1 MATIAPSRHAA
12 IAQSDAES
20 SRLIEALQAWRRRL
34 WAQQVLRWTEIGLIT
49 GIIFACLLL
58 LISRFIPWA
67 TTFYWAIGIAL
78 VSLLCAIGAALW
90 YRPSFARSARN
101 IDTRLALHDR
111 LGTAWELRDDSTPIS
126 ILQRR
131 DALKQLNKHTPAAT
145 ISLWPGR
152 IRLIT
157 FGIVVI
163 ALVLLLFLPNP
174 MNAVLQQQAAFQNR
188 LARQVAAI
196 NQVRSTINNQTTIS
210 AQERALID
218 KILREALAQLQKAN
232 NEGQAQQTI
241 AQAQAKLNQL
251 RDPQATTKAQARTNA
266 GSTLQNSSNTNLS
279 AAGKALATGD
289 NKALDASLQKLASQL
304 NSMSSAQRA
313 QLAKQIEQSANQ
325 AQDNPQLSSDLHQL
339 AKAVADGNSSEIS
352 DAVKAL
358 ETAAAQ
364 DSANQANSSSLDK
377 ASQALQNA
385 ADKLASA
392 TDSSNGQNSSQ
403 TQAPGQG
410 QNPGQTQSPGQG
422 QGISG
427 QSGQNNT
434 GNKTGRNEQ
443 VYVPGQVGSGASH
456 ISVDGNNGTVQS
468 GNPVPY
474 SQVIAQYA
482 QMAHDAIDNGNIPPD
497 LKNLIQGYFN
507 SLEGHQ

>member
-1 MATIAPSRHAA
+1 MAIIAPSRHAA
-12 IAQSDAES
+12 AEQSDAES
-20 SRLIEALQAWRRRL
+20 TRLIEALQAWRRRL
-34 WAQQVLRWTEIGLIT
+34 WAQQLLRWTENGLIT
-49 GIIFACLLL
+49 GILLACLLL

-67 TTFYWAIGIAL
+67 TAFYWSIGIAI
-78 VSLLCAIGAALW
+78 VSLLCALGAGLW

-101 IDTRLALHDR
+101 VDTRLALHDR

-126 ILQRR
+126 MLQRR
-131 DALKQLNKHTPAAT
+131 DALKQLRKHKPAAT

-152 IRLIT
+152 NHLIT
-157 FGIVVI
+157 FGVVVI

-196 NQVRSTINNQTTIS
+196 NQVRSTIDNQATIS
-210 AQERALID
+210 AQERAMID
-218 KILREALAQLQKAN
+218 KILREVLAQLQKAN
-232 NEGQAQQTI
+232 NEGQAQQAL

-251 RDPQATTKAQARTNA
+251 RDPQAFNKAQARANA
-266 GSTLQNSSNTNLS
+266 SSSLQNSSNANLR
-279 AAGKALATGD
+279 AAGKALAAGD

-313 QLAKQIEQSANQ
+313 QLAQQIEQSASQ
-325 AQDNPQLSSDLHQL
+325 AQDNPQLSSALHQL
-339 AKAVADGNSSEIS
+339 AKAVANGNSGEVS

-385 ADKLASA
+385 ADKLASS
-392 TDSSNGQNSSQ
+392 TESGNGQNS
-403 TQAPGQG
+403 TQAQASGQG
-410 QNPGQTQSPGQG
+410 QNPGQTQSPGQS
-422 QGISG
+422 QGING

-434 GNKTGRNEQ
+434 GRQPGKNEQ
-443 VYVPGQVGSGASH
+443 VYVPGQVGSGTSN
-456 ISVDGNNGTVQS
+456 ISVDGSNGTVQS

-482 QMAHDAIDNGNIPPD
+482 QMAHDAIDNSNIPPD

-507 SLEGHQ
+507 SLEGHH

>member
-12 IAQSDAES
+12 VAQSDAES
-20 SRLIEALQAWRRRL
+20 TRLIEVLHSWRRRL
-34 WAQQVLRWTEIGLIT
+34 WAQQILRWTENGVIT
-49 GIIFACLLL
+49 GIICACLLL

-67 TTFYWAIGIAL
+67 TAFYWAIGVAI
-78 VSLLCAIGAALW
+78 VSLLCAIGLALW

-101 IDTRLALHDR
+101 VDTRLALHDR

-126 ILQRR
+126 VLQRR
-131 DALKQLNKHTPAAT
+131 DTLKQLNKHSPAAA

-157 FGIVVI
+157 FGIVVT

-188 LARQVAAI
+188 LARQVAVI
-196 NQVRSTINNQTTIS
+196 NQIRTTIDNQTAIS
-210 AQERALID
+210 AQERAMID

-232 NEGQAQQTI
+232 NEGQAQQAL

-251 RDPQATTKAQARTNA
+251 RDPQATSKAQALTNA
-266 GSTLQNSSNTNLS
+266 SSSLQNSSNTNLS

-289 NKALDASLQKLASQL
+289 KKALDSSLQKLASQL

-325 AQDNPQLSSDLHQL
+325 ALDNPQLSSALHQL
-339 AKAVADGNSSEIS
+339 AKAAADGNSSEIS

-364 DSANQANSSSLDK
+364 ESANQANTSSIDK

-392 TDSSNGQNSSQ
+392 TDSGNGQNSSQ
-403 TQAPGQG
+403 TQSPGQG
-410 QNPGQTQSPGQG
+410 QTPGQTQSPGQG

-434 GNKTGRNEQ
+434 GTQPGKNEQ
-443 VYVPGQVGSGASH
+443 VYVPGQVGSGTSN
-456 ISVDGNNGTVQS
+456 ISVDGSNGTVQS

-482 QMAHDAIDNGNIPPD
+482 QMAHDSIDNSNMPPD
-497 LKNLIQGYFN
+497 LKDLIQSYFN
-507 SLEGHQ
+507 SLEGQ